1 MAVRRIRLW
10 GDPVLRTPAEPVTD
24 FGGDLD
30 RLVQDLLDTVDAP
43 GRAGLAATQI
53 GVSLRAFSFN
63 VEGRLG
69 YVVNPR
75 LAVSD
80 EEQDG
85 DEGCLSI
92 PGVWFPTTRAARAV
106 VHGVDRRGDAVSV
119 EGTGLLARCLQHE
132 TDHLDGMLFV
142 ERLPGEQ
149 RKEALRAIRTA
160 QIGT

>member
-24 FGGDLD
+24 FGSDLD

-43 GRAGLAATQI
+43 GRAGLAAPQI

-63 VEGRLG
+63 VAGSLG

-75 LAVSD
+75 LELSED
-80 EEQDG
+80 QQGG

-92 PGVWFPTTRAARAV
+92 PGLWFPTARAERAV
-106 VHGVDRRGDAVSV
+106 VHGVDRHGDAVSV

-132 TDHLDGMLFV
+132 ADHLDGILFV
-142 ERLPGEQ
+142 ERLQGEQ
-149 RKEALRAIRTA
+149 RKDALRAIRTA